1 MAVPRGPGRHGGGTR
16 RRRATGCAT
25 PPRRHRLDAADPSA
39 LSGPAAPSTAA
50 PPATAPCPAA
60 PSPAAPY
67 PAAPYPAAPYP
78 AEPCPAEP
86 SRAAPS
92 AAEPSYASPAHAPPD
107 HAAPSPASFSF
118 TEYPAHADLPGWRE
132 AGTGR
137 PLLLLHGWSVPG
149 QAFAG
154 QAALAQ
160 RGYRVIAPDHA
171 GHGLSVRWRP
181 AAGGTIA
188 GLADGVAG
196 LIDALDLRDAIVVGW
211 SMGAMVAWELA
222 RGRPRQWLEPR
233 VAAIGAIDMTP
244 RLMTAPDWPHGLH
257 GGYTAAQAWQMAAQV
272 RRHWHGMVPLVGAGL
287 WADGVEPPAHEAAR
301 VREWMA
307 CCDAGALA
315 ELWLDMSRQDY
326 RQTLREA
333 TVPLFC
339 LYGER
344 SRLYRPPLAAAMAA
358 LQPALRAAT
367 IPGTGHSPHLER
379 PQDFNDALLQ
389 MIGG

>member
-1 MAVPRGPGRHGGGTR
+1 M
-16 RRRATGCAT
+16 
-25 PPRRHRLDAADPSA
+25 
-39 LSGPAAPSTAA
+39 
-50 PPATAPCPAA
+50 
-60 PSPAAPY
+60 
-67 PAAPYPAAPYP
+67 
-78 AEPCPAEP
+78 
-86 SRAAPS
+86 
-92 AAEPSYASPAHAPPD
+92 
-107 HAAPSPASFSF
+107 
-118 TEYPAHADLPGWRE
+118 
-132 AGTGR
+132 
-137 PLLLLHGWSVPG
+137 LLLHGWSVPG
-149 QAFAG
+149 QAFTG

-196 LIDALDLRDAIVVGW
+196 LIDALALRDAIVVGW

-222 RGRPRQWLEPR
+222 RGRPRQWLESR

-244 RLMTAPDWPHGLH
+244 RLLTAPDWPHGLH
-257 GGYTAAQAWQMAAQV
+257 GGYTAAQAEQMAAQV

-307 CCDAGALA
+307 GCDAGVLA
-315 ELWLDMSRQDY
+315 ELWLDMARQDY

-333 TVPLFC
+333 TLPLFC

-344 SRLYRPPLAAAMAA
+344 SRLYRPALAAAMAA
-358 LQPALRAAT
+358 LQPAPRVAT
-367 IPGTGHSPHLER
+367 IPAAGHSPHLEL
-379 PQDFNDALLQ
+379 PQRFNAALLQ

>member
-1 MAVPRGPGRHGGGTR
+1 MAVPRDPGQYGGGTR
-16 RRRATGCAT
+16 FRRARGCAT

-39 LSGPAAPSTAA
+39 LPAPAAPSTVA
-50 PPATAPCPAA
+50 PPATAPCPAEPCPVE
-60 PSPAAPY
+60 PSPAAL
-67 PAAPYPAAPYP
+67 
-78 AEPCPAEP
+78 
-86 SRAAPS
+86 SS
-92 AAEPSYASPAHAPPD
+92 
-107 HAAPSPASFSF
+107 AAPSPTPFSF
-118 TEYPAHADLPGWRE
+118 TEYPADADLPGWRE

-149 QAFAG
+149 LAFMG

-188 GLADGVAG
+188 GLADGVAR
-196 LIDALDLRDAIVVGW
+196 LIDALGLRDAIVAGW

-222 RGRPRQWLEPR
+222 RGRPRQWLGPR

-244 RLMTAPDWPHGLH
+244 SLVTAPDWPHGLH
-257 GGYTAAQAWQMAAQV
+257 GGYTAAQAEQMAAQV

-287 WADGVEPPAHEAAR
+287 WADGAEPPAQEAAL
-301 VREWMA
+301 VREWMTG
-307 CCDAGALA
+307 CDAGALA
-315 ELWLDMSRQDY
+315 ELWLDMARQDY
-326 RQTLREA
+326 RPTLREA

-339 LYGER
+339 LFGER
-344 SRLYRPPLAAAMAA
+344 SRLYRPALAAATAA
-358 LQPALRAAT
+358 LQPALRVAT
-367 IPGTGHSPHLER
+367 IPGAGHSPHLER
-379 PQDFNDALLQ
+379 PQDFNAALLQ

>member
-1 MAVPRGPGRHGGGTR
+1 M
-16 RRRATGCAT
+16 
-25 PPRRHRLDAADPSA
+25 
-39 LSGPAAPSTAA
+39 
-50 PPATAPCPAA
+50 
-60 PSPAAPY
+60 
-67 PAAPYPAAPYP
+67 
-78 AEPCPAEP
+78 
-86 SRAAPS
+86 
-92 AAEPSYASPAHAPPD
+92 
-107 HAAPSPASFSF
+107 
-118 TEYPAHADLPGWRE
+118 
-132 AGTGR
+132 
-137 PLLLLHGWSVPG
+137 LLLHGWSVPG

-196 LIDALDLRDAIVVGW
+196 LIDALALRDAIVVGW

-222 RGRPRQWLEPR
+222 RGRPRQWLESR

-244 RLMTAPDWPHGLH
+244 RLLTAPDWPHGLH
-257 GGYTAAQAWQMAAQV
+257 GGYTAAQAEQMAAQV

-307 CCDAGALA
+307 GCDAGVLA
-315 ELWLDMSRQDY
+315 ELWLDMARQDY

-333 TVPLFC
+333 TLPLFC

-344 SRLYRPPLAAAMAA
+344 SRLYRPALAAAMAA
-358 LQPALRAAT
+358 LQPAPRVAT
-367 IPGTGHSPHLER
+367 IPAAGHSPHLEL
-379 PQDFNDALLQ
+379 PQRFNAALLQ

>member
-16 RRRATGCAT
+16 LRRSSGRAT

-39 LSGPAAPSTAA
+39 LPGPAAPPSTGPLPTAPASAPPPSIAPPSAPPPSIAPPSTASLS
-50 PPATAPCPAA
+50 TAPLHTA
-60 PSPAAPY
+60 
-67 PAAPYPAAPYP
+67 
-78 AEPCPAEP
+78 
-86 SRAAPS
+86 
-92 AAEPSYASPAHAPPD
+92 
-107 HAAPSPASFSF
+107 FGF
-118 TEYPAHADLPGWRE
+118 TEHPGDANLPGWRE

-149 QAFAG
+149 QAFTG

-196 LIDALDLRDAIVVGW
+196 LIDALALRDAIVVGW

-222 RGRPRQWLEPR
+222 RGRPRQWLESR

-244 RLMTAPDWPHGLH
+244 RLLTAPDWPHGLH
-257 GGYTAAQAWQMAAQV
+257 GGYTAAQAEQMAAQV

-307 CCDAGALA
+307 GCDAGVLA
-315 ELWLDMSRQDY
+315 ELWLDMARQDY

-333 TVPLFC
+333 TLPLFC

-344 SRLYRPPLAAAMAA
+344 SRLYRPALAAAMAA
-358 LQPALRAAT
+358 LQPAPRVAT
-367 IPGTGHSPHLER
+367 IPAAGHSPHLEL
-379 PQDFNDALLQ
+379 PQRFNAALLQ